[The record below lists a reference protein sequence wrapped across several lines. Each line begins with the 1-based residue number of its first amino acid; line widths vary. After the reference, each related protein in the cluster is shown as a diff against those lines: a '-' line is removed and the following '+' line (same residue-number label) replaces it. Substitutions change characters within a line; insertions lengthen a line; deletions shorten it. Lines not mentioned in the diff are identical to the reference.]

1 METFH
6 LYHLAACWK
15 GRTLTTKAASTPLT
29 TGPVSP
35 TITQTT
41 SPTHLVHPAPLT
53 SPNSVI
59 RAAATHLVFA
69 SRKSRDFITPQQV
82 AEVEK
87 WTGQV
92 RFSSRCPRPSRL
104 CLIIFVAFLQ
114 GVLNALVNLAIPQ
127 DVSISSPDPRFLM
140 TFSSECTQSTTL
152 FGKSYRN
159 LIGAIPNQIS
169 ISVAHLCLLKSQCF
183 PGFCPFNH
191 SLEHDRVVKSHC
203 FWCLV
208 LNPHNEPSV

>member
-15 GRTLTTKAASTPLT
+15 GRTLATKAGSTPLT
-29 TGPVSP
+29 TGPVNP
-35 TITQTT
+35 TISQTT
-41 SPTHLVHPAPLT
+41 SSPIHLVHPAPLT

-92 RFSSRCPRPSRL
+92 RFSPRCPHPSRL
-104 CLIIFVAFLQ
+104 GLTIFGFLQ
-114 GVLNALVNLAIPQ
+114 AVLNALVNLAIPQ
-127 DVSISSPDPRFLM
+127 DVSISSLDPRLLM
-140 TFSSECTQSTTL
+140 TFSSEYTQSATL
-152 FGKSYRN
+152 FGKSCRN
-159 LIGAIPNQIS
+159 LIGASPNQIS
-169 ISVAHLCLLKSQCF
+169 ISVTHLCLLKSQCF
-183 PGFCPFNH
+183 LGFCPFNH
-191 SLEHDRVVKSHC
+191 SLEHDRVLKVTV
-203 FWCLV
+203 FDA
-208 LNPHNEPSV
+208 